1 MTAPDPPHDSSWPIN
16 PDTRITTG
24 RSQSTD
30 TRITSEPP
38 PPSGHSIN
46 PPPWTGRDILVALI
60 LVYVI
65 WPGLSFQF
73 VTLSG
78 LATRLYDP
86 DAATLQVPA
95 RPGTEAE
102 AETGKDNDRG
112 GDKDILKIRLNLW
125 THVLAFP
132 LQALTIP
139 VVFYVLG
146 GVPPAR
152 IGLTL
157 HRLGRNIL
165 SGCGAWLLITPLV
178 FGINIFVTYLTGL
191 LDPRAVQEHAL
202 SRLALGGATHVEWA
216 LIVFSA
222 VVIAPV
228 IEETVFRGMLQPW
241 FAGFRNGGAAAMAA
255 AFAVAV
261 TMRETQ
267 IVEAFR
273 HGGEGLLAALMPAIF
288 VLVLVPFF
296 LSVSRHPPRPD
307 SPAVFGTALL
317 FASVHAAV
325 WPTPVPLFVLGLALG
340 MLAVRT
346 GSLIGSMVLHGL
358 FNSVTCVLLLSG
370 WVTG

>member
-1 MTAPDPPHDSSWPIN
+1 MTAPDPPHDP
-16 PDTRITTG
+16 PPFAGLDTRITA
-24 RSQSTD
+24 
-30 TRITSEPP
+30 EPP
-38 PPSGHSIN
+38 SSGHSIN
-46 PPPWTGRDILVALI
+46 PPPWSGRDILVALI

-78 LATRLYDP
+78 LATRLNGS
-86 DAATLQVPA
+86 DAATLQGPA
-95 RPGTEAE
+95 GQGTESE
-102 AETGKDNDRG
+102 AETGKDKDRS

-132 LQALTIP
+132 LQAVTIP

-178 FGINIFVTYLTGL
+178 FGINILATYLTKL
-191 LDPRAVQEHAL
+191 MDPEAVQAHAL
-202 SRLALGGATHVEWA
+202 SRLALGGATPLEWG
-216 LIVFSA
+216 LIIFSA
-222 VVIAPV
+222 IVIAPV

-267 IVEAFR
+267 IVEALR
-273 HGGEGLLAALMPAIF
+273 HGGVGLVTALMPAIL
-288 VLVLVPFF
+288 VLVLVPGY
-296 LSVSRHPPRPD
+296 LSVSRRPPWPE

-340 MLAVRT
+340 MLALRT
-346 GSLIGSMVLHGL
+346 GSLVGSMVLHGL